1 MSKFKNF
8 VHQRFYPFLISDI
21 RLKAANPPGKIP
33 SAGRFQSR
41 VLRSGAE
48 QYEAGGKQS
57 VPGGAQFRR
66 QSDARFYA
74 RNDTFGGGDVRHIQ
88 GAQRPQ
94 ESENQNCNPGVAVGL
109 CRAMGARRGATVSAE
124 AIETIQDETTAAAL
138 SQSR

>member
-1 MSKFKNF
+1 MREFINSLINESALL
-8 VHQRFYPFLISDI
+8 LISDI

-33 SAGRFQSR
+33 STGRFQSR

-74 RNDTFGGGDVRHIQ
+74 RNDAFGGGDVRHIQ

-94 ESENQNCNPGVAVGL
+94 ESENQNGNPGVAMGL
-109 CRAMGARRGATVSAE
+109 CRAMGARRGAAVSAE